1 MKENKQV
8 QKESVLI
15 MAAGVSSMFL
25 IMNLALLLFMSYTFK
40 TKLKSDNNLTKK
52 VNKILKPNKP
62 WTVRVFPDENP
73 NAFAI
78 GGRSIYITSGLKKM
92 LDEKESIAVLLHEA
106 GHNENWDV
114 WKRVL
119 SQYPVHFI
127 CYTLVVGPL
136 GWASI
141 PLTLLLFILSTNV
154 GSILMNRWIGRA
166 QEIRADDFAIKNGY
180 GKELA
185 GGLSKMEKWVKA
197 QYKNIHCGKA
207 CQIDRKIGE
216 MLDEHPPLRKRIED
230 VLKKADE
237 LEKAAKGGFLKL
249 QAAVRKILN
258 VKDADEGENKK

>member
-1 MKENKQV
+1 MKENKQI

-15 MAAGVSSMFL
+15 LAAGVSSMLL
-25 IMNLALLLFMSYTFK
+25 IVNLTLLLFMSYNLK

-52 VNKILKPNKP
+52 VNNILKSSKP
-62 WTVRVFPDENP
+62 WTVRVYPDENP

-92 LDEKESIAVLLHEA
+92 LDEKESIAVLLHEV

-127 CYTLVVGPL
+127 CYTLIVGTL
-136 GWASI
+136 GFASI
-141 PLTLLLFILSTNV
+141 PLTILLFYFSTNM
-154 GSILMNRWIGRA
+154 GIILMNRWIGRA
-166 QEIRADDFAIKNGY
+166 HEIRADDFAIKHGY
-180 GKELA
+180 GEELA
-185 GGLSKMEKWVKA
+185 GGLSKMEKWVKSHH
-197 QYKNIHCGKA
+197 KNIHCGKA

-249 QAAVRKILN
+249 QAAIRKILN